1 MTEPPT
7 RESTPKPHGATRPG
21 GRTAR
26 TRAAVLAAV
35 LDELDTDDFA
45 ALTIEGL
52 ARRSGVH
59 AATIRR
65 RWRTVEGVIVD
76 LLSRT
81 STTIPVPDTGSLF
94 GDLHSMAENIAA
106 FHSTPRNR
114 RLIEC
119 MVAAAFNDPRADR
132 MLRDAFGDRIQV
144 VSVLV
149 ERAVERGEVPPDTDT
164 GEIISALSAPFY
176 YRLLI
181 TRRPI
186 DADLARKA
194 AEVAHQAAVA
204 GTFRTS
210 AHAGEADGKADG
222 ETPETT
228 RKTAEEPAG
237 DGADGTAAG

>member
-35 LDELDTDDFA
+35 LEELDTEEFT
-45 ALTIEGL
+45 ALTIESL

-65 RWRTVEGVIVD
+65 RWRSVEGVIVD
-76 LLSRT
+76 LLSQK
-81 STTIPVPDTGSLF
+81 STTIPIPDTGSF
-94 GDLHSMAENIAA
+94 FDDLLSMAENIAA
-106 FHSTPRNR
+106 FHASPRNR

-119 MVAAAFNDPRADR
+119 IVAAAFSDPRADR
-132 MLRDAFGDRIQV
+132 MLRDAFGDRIRE

-149 ERAVERGEVPPDTDT
+149 RRAAERGEVPPDTDPGDVIT
-164 GEIISALSAPFY
+164 ALSAPFY

-181 TRRPI
+181 VRRSI
-186 DADLARKA
+186 DPALARMA
-194 AEVAHQAAVA
+194 AEMAHQAATA
-204 GTFRTS
+204 GMFRTP
-210 AHAGEADGKADG
+210 APGEQATPATG
-222 ETPETT
+222 EQTT
-228 RKTAEEPAG
+228 GED
-237 DGADGTAAG
+237 DGADSRTDTDSPT